1 MTVYERV
8 ASRVVIE
15 DLPGLTTPIL
25 PASDALFQASRRVDW
40 RFLFPDPTLRRVGY
54 IGPERGDL
62 FESLRQFSSSVKA
75 LKLPDRTGA
84 VYDVVVARDLSR
96 EMLRTAVRSVKP
108 GGHLYAEISGPGR
121 LPGRYVSAVKRAG
134 LTNIRVYWPW
144 PNFEACTR
152 IIPLDDPAVLIY
164 ALTKGRPGRIPQA
177 EAALVQWLH
186 GTGLLRL
193 AIWRFSL
200 VAEREGA

>member
-1 MTVYERV
+1 MTVYERA

-40 RFLFPDPTLRRVGY
+40 RFLLPDPTLRRVAY
-54 IGPERGDL
+54 VGPTHRNL
-62 FESLRQFSSSVKA
+62 LESLRQFSSSVKV
-75 LKLPDRTGA
+75 LEMPDPTGA
-84 VYDVVVARDLSR
+84 VFDVVVARDLSR
-96 EMLRTAVRSVKP
+96 ELLRTAARSVRP
-108 GGHLYAEISGPGR
+108 GGCLYAEISGPGR
-121 LPGRYVSAVKRAG
+121 FPGRYVSAVKQAG
-134 LTNIRVYWPW
+134 LTNIRVYLPW

-164 ALTKGRPGRIPQA
+164 ALTKGRAGIIPRS
-177 EAALVQWLH
+177 EAALVGWLH
-186 GTGLLRL
+186 STGLLRL

-200 VAEREGA
+200 VAQREGV

>member
-1 MTVYERV
+1 MTVYERA

-15 DLPGLTTPIL
+15 EFPGLTTPIL

-40 RFLFPDPTLRRVGY
+40 RFLFPDPTLRRVAY
-54 IGPERGDL
+54 IGPTRGNL
-62 FESLRQFSSSVKA
+62 LESLRQFSSSVKV
-75 LKLPDRTGA
+75 LELPDTTEA

-96 EMLRTAVRSVKP
+96 ELLRAAGRSVRP
-108 GGHLYAEISGPGR
+108 GGFLYAEIAGLGR
-121 LPGRYVSAVKRAG
+121 FPGRYVSAVKQAG

-164 ALTKGRPGRIPQA
+164 ALTKGRTGLISRA
-177 EAALVQWLH
+177 EAALVRWLH
-186 GTGLLRL
+186 RTGVLRL

-200 VAEREGA
+200 VAQREGV